1 VDAEADW
8 MDRVLD
14 TEDPSGRRF
23 DALAPA
29 HHPSQLRAIDVA
41 GTDVE
46 LDLTDAS
53 APVIQLRHGPEA
65 GTATLPP
72 VVLLATSG
80 AQLVLKRAIDI
91 VGSFV
96 CLVLLLPLLLATA
109 LTVALTSR
117 GPVLYV
123 QERIGL
129 GGRTFKMLKFR
140 SMYANADEDRH
151 ELIHLNECEG
161 PVFKLRDDP
170 RITTVGR
177 AIRKLSI
184 DELPQLLNVLRGDM
198 SLVGPRPPLPEEVVS
213 YGPRERARLLVTPGI
228 TCIWQV
234 KGRSDLDFDTWVDL
248 DLEYIRTWSPWL
260 DVKLLAL
267 TVPAVLSG
275 RGAY

>member
-1 VDAEADW
+1 
-8 MDRVLD
+8 MDRILD
-14 TEDPSGRRF
+14 TEDPSGGRL
-23 DALAPA
+23 DALVSA
-29 HHPSQLRAIDVA
+29 HHPSQLHAIEA
-41 GTDVE
+41 AETNVE

-53 APVIQLRHGPEA
+53 APVIHLWRGPGIGA
-65 GTATLPP
+65 ATPPP
-72 VVLLATSG
+72 VGLLAASR
-80 AQLVLKRAIDI
+80 AELVLKRIVDI
-91 VGSFV
+91 VGSSV
-96 CLVLLLPLLLATA
+96 CLVLLFPLLLATA
-109 LTVALTSR
+109 LAVGLTSR

-140 SMYANADEDRH
+140 SMYANAHEDRH
-151 ELIHLNECEG
+151 ELIHRNECDG

-170 RITTVGR
+170 RITPVGR

-198 SLVGPRPPLPEEVVS
+198 SLVGPRPPLPEEVPS

-248 DLEYIRTWSPWL
+248 DLEYIRTWSLRL
-260 DVKLLAL
+260 DAKLLAL